1 MPGGLLLEMYY
12 LGRAEVQCFILILI
26 NEKDSLFRRSD
37 CSKKEIAQIANIYQ
51 KILKT
56 GENTVE
62 LVSNLLS
69 VISSADHYCV
79 RAGQESLFSRYGAH
93 NELCEA
99 RTMIYST
106 IPVIERLSGTK
117 GTL

>member
-1 MPGGLLLEMYY
+1 MQLDFVARVLFFFLW
-12 LGRAEVQCFILILI
+12 RKA
-26 NEKDSLFRRSD
+26 KDSSSREAITQ
-37 CSKKEIAQIANIYQ
+37 KKEITQRTFIE
-51 KILKT
+51 KHT
-56 GENTVE
+56 ENTVE

-69 VISSADHYCV
+69 VISLADYYCV